1 MAAVVVGP
9 RSADKPQSVCQTR
22 LVRPLPP
29 SSAAAFTLP
38 VDDDRRRGA
47 ALCLHGYTGTPYEV
61 RVIADDVCARLGL
74 AVHAPLL
81 PGHGDDPA
89 ALNHLDDDAWSN
101 AALDAFDHLDDL
113 DPVAAGQTRPRV
125 IVGCS
130 MGGLLALQVCARRH
144 VDAVVLLA
152 PALRLFPLS
161 ALGVSALSA
170 GLWRVRPFIQKESPG
185 GDVGDVDAARKN
197 PTYKVLPTRGLAT
210 LSTLQQRTAAMLS
223 SVQTPLCTLHG
234 DLDRTIDPVSSRL
247 IAQQVKSP
255 VVEHHRLRHTRH
267 LVGLDVERDLV
278 SDLGCDFIRRTLASA
293 AASAPSSTTTT
304 TNARTSS

>member
-1 MAAVVVGP
+1 
-9 RSADKPQSVCQTR
+9 
-22 LVRPLPP
+22 VRPLPP
-29 SSAAAFTLP
+29 SNAAAFTLP

-47 ALCLHGYTGTPYEV
+47 ALCLHGFTGTPYEV
-61 RVIADDVCARLGL
+61 RVIADDVSHRLGL

-89 ALNHLDDDAWSN
+89 ALNHLHDDAWLN

-113 DPVAAGQTRPRV
+113 DPVAAGHTRPRV

-152 PALRLFPLS
+152 PALRLFPLT
-161 ALGVSALSA
+161 AVGVTALSA
-170 GLWRVRPFIQKESPG
+170 GLWRVRPFIQKETPG
-185 GDVGDVDAARKN
+185 GDVGDVEAARKN
-197 PTYKVLPTRGLAT
+197 PTYKVMPTRGLAT
-210 LSTLQQRTAAMLS
+210 FLGLQQRTAAMLS
-223 SVQTPLCTLHG
+223 SVTTPLCTMHG

-247 IAQQVKSP
+247 VAQQVKSP

-293 AASAPSSTTTT
+293 ATTSSTTTNT
-304 TNARTSS
+304 TARTSS